1 MSQISIVPTNEQ
13 ESGMQKRILV
23 MAGGTGGHVFP
34 ALAVAKHLAQ
44 QGWQVRWL
52 GTADRM
58 EARLVPQHGFDI
70 DFIDIK
76 GVRGNGLLRKLAA
89 PFKVLRSIVQ
99 ARQVIKEFKP
109 DVVLGMGGFA
119 SGPGGVAAK
128 LAGIPLVLHEQNA
141 IPGMTNKLLSRI
153 ATRVLCA
160 FSNTFDGISAQAV
173 VVGNPIRQ
181 ELIKLGEQPRA
192 VNESALKVLVVGG
205 SLGAKVFND
214 LMPDVVAVLSKHQ
227 SVTVWHQVGRDN
239 LGTVK
244 AAYQQKGQDGGV
256 NVAEFIDDMEAA
268 YRWAD
273 VVLCRAGALTVSE
286 LAAVGLPSVL
296 VPYPHAVDDHQ
307 TRNAQ
312 VLVEAGAAFLLPQP
326 IVTTEKL
333 ASKLQLLANDRNELV
348 LMGQRARQAAV
359 LDATDRVANICIELA
374 QKG

>member
-1 MSQISIVPTNEQ
+1 MTDA
-13 ESGMQKRILV
+13 GKRILV

-34 ALAVAKHLAQ
+34 ALAVAKYLAQ

-58 EARLVPQHGFDI
+58 EARLVPQYGFDI

-76 GVRGNGLLRKLAA
+76 GVRGNGLVRKLAA
-89 PFKVLRSIVQ
+89 PFKVVRSILQ
-99 ARQVIKEFKP
+99 AKAVIAEFKP

-128 LAGIPLVLHEQNA
+128 LAGVPLVLHEQNA

-153 ATRVLCA
+153 ASQVLCA
-160 FSNTFDGISAQAV
+160 FKNTFTQVKAK
-173 VVGNPIRQ
+173 VVGNPIRR
-181 ELIKLGEQPRA
+181 ELIALGAEPKQA
-192 VNESALKVLVVGG
+192 ADDALKVLVVGG

-214 LMPDVVAVLSKHQ
+214 LMPEVVAALSKQQ
-227 SVTVWHQVGRDN
+227 SITVWHQVGKDN
-239 LGTVK
+239 LTGVK
-244 AAYQQKGQDGGV
+244 SAYQQQGQEGGV
-256 NVAEFIDDMEAA
+256 NVTEFIDDMEAA

-286 LAAVGLPSVL
+286 LAAVGLPSIL

-312 VLVEAGAAFLLPQP
+312 VLVEAGAAFLLPQA
-326 IVTTEKL
+326 ILDVNKL
-333 ASKLQLLANDRNELV
+333 VSKLQLLANDRAELAQ
-348 LMGQRARQAAV
+348 MGQRARDVAV
-359 LDATDRVANICIELA
+359 LDATEQVAQVCIALA
-374 QKG
+374 EKG

>member
-1 MSQISIVPTNEQ
+1 MKGNNVNN
-13 ESGMQKRILV
+13 KRILV

-34 ALAVAKHLAQ
+34 ALAVARRLAQ

-76 GVRGNGLLRKLAA
+76 GVRGNGIVRKLAA
-89 PFKVLRSIVQ
+89 PFKVLRSIIQ
-99 ARQVIKEFKP
+99 ARRVIREFRP

-128 LAGIPLVLHEQNA
+128 LSGIPLVLHEQNA

-153 ATRVLCA
+153 ATKVLCA
-160 FSNTFDGISAQAV
+160 FANTFEPGKAE

-181 ELIKLGEQPRA
+181 ELITLGGQPRA
-192 VNESALKVLVVGG
+192 QHQDALKILVVGG

-214 LMPDVVAVLSKHQ
+214 LMPAVVAEVSKSQ
-227 SVTVWHQVGRDN
+227 SVTVWHQVGKGN
-239 LGTVK
+239 QVPVE
-244 AAYQQKGQDGGV
+244 AEYQQLGQDGRV
-256 NVAEFIDDMEAA
+256 KVAEFIDDMEAA

-273 VVLCRAGALTVSE
+273 VVICRAGALTVSE
-286 LAAVGLPSVL
+286 LAAVGLPSLL

-312 VLVEAGAAFLLPQP
+312 VLVDAGAAFLLPQP
-326 IVTTEKL
+326 IVDVPRLANKL
-333 ASKLQLLANDRNELV
+333 ALLGSDRNELA
-348 LMGQRARQAAV
+348 LMGQRARAASV
-359 LDATDRVANICIELA
+359 LDATDKVAQVCIELA
-374 QKG
+374 EKGNR

>member
-1 MSQISIVPTNEQ
+1 MAEAA
-13 ESGMQKRILV
+13 KRILV

-34 ALAVAKHLAQ
+34 ALAVAKYLAQ

-58 EARLVPQHGFDI
+58 EARLVPQYGFDI

-76 GVRGNGLLRKLAA
+76 GVRGNGLVRKLAA
-89 PFKVLRSIVQ
+89 PFKVIRSIMQ
-99 ARQVIKEFKP
+99 AKVVINEFKP

-128 LAGIPLVLHEQNA
+128 LAGVPLVLHEQNA

-153 ATRVLCA
+153 ASQVLCA
-160 FSNTFDGISAQAV
+160 FNKTFQQVQAK
-173 VVGNPIRQ
+173 VVGNPIRR
-181 ELIKLGEQPRA
+181 ELIALGAEPKRSGE
-192 VNESALKVLVVGG
+192 NALNVLVVGG

-214 LMPDVVAVLSKHQ
+214 LMPEVVAALSKQQ
-227 SVTVWHQVGRDN
+227 SITVWHQVGKNN
-239 LGTVK
+239 LGDVK
-244 AAYQQKGQDGGV
+244 AAYQQCGQDGGV
-256 NVAEFIDDMEAA
+256 TVAEFIDDMEAA

-286 LAAVGLPSVL
+286 LAAVGLPSIL

-312 VLVEAGAAFLLPQP
+312 VLVEAGAAFLLPQA
-326 IVTTEKL
+326 ILDANKL
-333 ASKLQLLANDRNELV
+333 VSKLQLLADDRAELAR
-348 LMGQRARQAAV
+348 MGQRAREVAV
-359 LDATDRVANICIELA
+359 LDATEQVAQVCITLA
-374 QKG
+374 EKG

>member
-1 MSQISIVPTNEQ
+1 MADILSED
-13 ESGMQKRILV
+13 KRILV

-34 ALAVAKHLAQ
+34 ALAVAKHLAKR
-44 QGWQVRWL
+44 GWKVRWL

-76 GVRGNGLLRKLAA
+76 GVRGNGLVRKLAA
-89 PFKVLRSIVQ
+89 PFKVLRSIAQ
-99 ARQVIKEFKP
+99 ARKVIKEFNP

-119 SGPGGVAAK
+119 SGPGGVAAR
-128 LAGIPLVLHEQNA
+128 LCGIPLVLHEQNA

-160 FSNTFDGISAQAV
+160 FENTFAALNV
-173 VVGNPIRQ
+173 KAEVVGNPIRR
-181 ELIKLGEQPRA
+181 ELINLGNQPR
-192 VNESALKVLVVGG
+192 VSGDDALRVLVVGG

-214 LMPDVVAVLSKHQ
+214 LMPAVVAAMSQQH
-227 SVTVWHQVGRDN
+227 SITVWHQVGRDN
-239 LGTVK
+239 LQRVK
-244 AAYQQKGQDGGV
+244 AEYQQLGQDGGV

-286 LAAVGLPSVL
+286 LAAVGLPGVL

-307 TRNAQ
+307 TRNAK
-312 VLVEAGAAFLLPQP
+312 VLVDAGAAFLLPQA
-326 IVTTEKL
+326 ILDVEQLVGKLHLL
-333 ASKLQLLANDRNELV
+333 ASDRNELAR
-348 LMGQRARQAAV
+348 MGQRARDVAV
-359 LDATDRVANICIELA
+359 LDATERVAAVCRDLA
-374 QKG
+374 GKKHQ